1 MPETLLNKGKI
12 KKSLFKRLFIMSTGN
27 EKDAFPA
34 QAPKLRQRKKPRTR
48 IACRGSRLSPGTKKD
63 AKLLSRASSFKQ
75 RRRPGARIG
84 SRPCL

>member
-34 QAPKLRQRKKPRTR
+34 LFHDLCKHGKWHKIQN
-48 IACRGSRLSPGTKKD
+48 
-63 AKLLSRASSFKQ
+63 
-75 RRRPGARIG
+75 GARAGKSQDGLPPVIAY
-84 SRPCL
+84 